1 MFPDLRIMSFIS
13 ILFIHVNGYCL
24 FGHHESLWRFVYVVS
39 IIVIDPLI
47 MYCMSHA
54 PSVLQPMQVRHSGV
68 VARW

>member
-47 MYCMSHA
+47 MFCMA
-54 PSVLQPMQVRHSGV
+54 
-68 VARW
+68 A